1 MQPVQW
7 ASFEEDNP
15 QIKNEPVHPYNLNE
29 LLLVFFDL
37 IEFRTH
43 KTVNVFWNKRLWVLF
58 FSLSVSLSLS
68 HSRNVSGKRFRLY
81 AHAQFMTWSVFRNEN
96 SQ

>member
-29 LLLVFFDL
+29 LLLVFFFDL
-37 IEFRTH
+37 IEFWTH

-58 FSLSVSLSLS
+58 FSLS